1 MATVEKRKLWMFL
14 KFQTSTFLE
23 LILWFVLLL
32 LHSWSQ
38 ITFMRME
45 KKTLKKGFG
54 EEGKSKCVRV
64 C

>member
-23 LILWFVLLL
+23 FILWFVLLL

-38 ITFMRME
+38 ISFMRLE
-45 KKTLKKGFG
+45 KDFKKGFG

>member
-14 KFQTSTFLE
+14 KFQMSTFLE

-32 LHSWSQ
+32 LHSWSR

-45 KKTLKKGFG
+45 KDFKKEFWGRG
-54 EEGKSKCVRV
+54 
-64 C
+64 